1 MDSATPSSALI
12 ARLLDPA
19 AYPHP
24 VEKVT
29 CVETHISWV
38 LLTGTYAYKVKKPV
52 AMGFLDFSTLSLRH
66 AACLE
71 ELRLNRRL
79 APQLY
84 VDVVPIAGPAERA
97 VMLGSG
103 EPIEY
108 AVRMR
113 EFPQADQLDRLLEAG
128 GLNEADIARAARRI
142 AWFHDEEPRVD
153 PASDYGSAH
162 AIRHS
167 VEETLRALGPLAVD
181 AGQREVVQMLV
192 AWSRNRLDALDPTFA
207 ARRDS
212 GCVRECH
219 GDMHLGNLVRL
230 GDEVVPFDCIEFN
243 AELRWIDMIS
253 DIAFLMMDL
262 LYRDRTRLAFRLIN
276 DYLETRGDYG
286 GVAVLRFYL
295 VYRALV
301 RALVALLRRRQLP
314 AEAAASAVAAGD
326 AGAHL
331 NLAQRLAVP
340 PAPVLFLMHGLS
352 GSGKTR
358 VSGDLMQRWPAIRVR
373 SDVERKR
380 LLGLAAHQSTRS
392 RIGAGAYSQDTN
404 EATYRRLADAAATGL
419 AAGFSMIV
427 DAASLQRRQRERFRA
442 LAAAHGVRFVV
453 VSCVAPE
460 AELRRR
466 LCERSASGA
475 DASEAGEAVLEQQL
489 SRAEPLD
496 ATELADAVI
505 IDAGTAGDAESVLAH
520 IRVHVDPGQIS
531 PE

>member
-1 MDSATPSSALI
+1 MTRMADTTPSPLI
-12 ARLLDPA
+12 ARLLDPG

-24 VEKVT
+24 VGNIT

-38 LLTGTYAYKVKKPV
+38 LLTGTYAYKIKKPV
-52 AMGFLDFSTLSLRH
+52 ALGFLDFSTLALRRE
-66 AACLE
+66 ACFE

-97 VMLGSG
+97 AVLGPG

-108 AVRMR
+108 AVRML

-128 GLNEADIARAARRI
+128 RLDEADITRAALRI
-142 AWFHDEEPRVD
+142 ARFHDDAPCVD
-153 PASDYGSAH
+153 PGSDFGSAH

-167 VEETLRALGPLAVD
+167 VGETLRALIPLAVD
-181 AGQREVVQMLV
+181 MAQREAVETLV
-192 AWSRNRLDALDPTFA
+192 AWTRNRLDALEPAFA
-207 ARRDS
+207 TRREH

-219 GDMHLGNLVRL
+219 GDLHLGNLARI

-243 AELRWIDMIS
+243 AELRWIDVIS

-262 LYRDRTRLAFRLIN
+262 AYRDRSRFAFRLTN
-276 DYLETRGDYG
+276 AYLEARGDYD

-301 RALVALLRRRQLP
+301 RALVALLRRKQLP
-314 AEAAASAVAAGD
+314 PKAAAAAAAGD
-326 AGAHL
+326 AAAHL
-331 NLAQRLAVP
+331 QLAQRLASP

-358 VSGDLMQRWPAIRVR
+358 VSSGLMERWPAIRVR

-380 LLGLAAHQSTRS
+380 LLGLAADQSTRS
-392 RIGAGAYSQDTN
+392 GIGAGAYSRDTN
-404 EATYRRLADAAATGL
+404 EATYRRLADAASTGL
-419 AAGFSMIV
+419 SAGFSMIV
-427 DAASLQRRQRERFRA
+427 DAASLQHPQRERFRA
-442 LAAAHGVRFVV
+442 LAAAHGVRFVI

-466 LCERSASGA
+466 LRERIAHGA
-475 DASEAGEAVLEQQL
+475 DASEADEAVLDGQL
-489 SRAEPLD
+489 DQDEPLD
-496 ATELADAVI
+496 ASELADAI
-505 IDAGTAGDAESVLAH
+505 IVDTVTAVDADAIVARLSAACATTE
-520 IRVHVDPGQIS
+520 RG
-531 PE
+531 